1 MRAYIDTVRSFG
13 ATPPGEEPA
22 QSAEAAEAGNAASDA
37 EQRQSTRL
45 TLEDGVATLRLDRP
59 TRMNA
64 FDFHMYRE
72 VIDTLHAMAKDSVRR
87 SQAMLAPVA
96 ATTARFPALLRP
108 RTTPA
113 PFWSPL
119 P

>member
-22 QSAEAAEAGNAASDA
+22 QSAEAAETGNAASDA